1 MIGHKKYRGKSKNL
15 GDLNLPKEQMQKK
28 ENEENKETEIYSSK
42 KPLWISDV
50 KKALKLFPLSTNI
63 NEFEKIEDMMNQ
75 DSNDIVI
82 NQEKHP
88 FYSTIKK
95 MIYSFGDVKEP
106 NKLTIIKVS
115 NFVNEYISLLIKII
129 QECEY
134 KKIIEHFYK
143 EEKPMELKCSDVT
156 LIFARGE

>member
-15 GDLNLPKEQMQKK
+15 GDLNLPKEKIQKK

-82 NQEKHP
+82 NQEKQP
-88 FYSTIKK
+88 FYSVKNTIQLQYENNV
-95 MIYSFGDVKEP
+95 YSLFI
-106 NKLTIIKVS
+106 LTFTVAL
-115 NFVNEYISLLIKII
+115 N
-129 QECEY
+129 
-134 KKIIEHFYK
+134 
-143 EEKPMELKCSDVT
+143 
-156 LIFARGE
+156 